1 MQWVKIDRNCCYFE
15 ANVLARRSPSRINF
29 LADVSDRLL
38 SAAGG
43 GTGLMMTIQ
52 LVMMIVV
59 LNVLGALR
67 FDRMS

>member
-1 MQWVKIDRNCCYFE
+1 MLDEVTPEQKLKQNCSYFE

-43 GTGLMMTIQ
+43 TGLMMTIQ
-52 LVMMIVV
+52 MVMMIVV
-59 LNVLGALR
+59 LKVLEKL
-67 FDRMS
+67 